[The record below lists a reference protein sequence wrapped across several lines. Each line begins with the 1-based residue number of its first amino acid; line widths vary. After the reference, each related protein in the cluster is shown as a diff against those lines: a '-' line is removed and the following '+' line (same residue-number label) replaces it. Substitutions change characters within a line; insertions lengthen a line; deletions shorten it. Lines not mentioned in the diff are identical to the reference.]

1 MVEKFKQFIKKSFSN
16 GPRAKIIVGA
26 VAMVIVVAT
35 LVTVSMRK
43 TLTISIDGKEETF
56 VTYKGTVKDVLQENG
71 IEVNPKDKLQPSLE
85 SKVFEKEPIKLKR
98 AIQVNLMANGV
109 KLEIQTAEDN
119 IEEMLDAEDAT
130 LKEQGIEFNKDF
142 YEVSPSLD
150 SKVEDSLSV
159 QLVKVETKDVVEK
172 QVIDFDTIVEKNGDL
187 DKSVKNVKTEGAN
200 GEKEITYQVSY
211 KDGVESSRKVKST
224 KVISEPKNKVV
235 VQGTGTVYA
244 SRGASVSGKKQITC
258 STTAYSGGGVTSSGR
273 KPSRVEGGLSTIA
286 VDPTVIPMGSK
297 VYIEGYG
304 YAVAADTGSGIKGN
318 KIDLYFNSDKET
330 RDWGRRKVQLTIV
343 ADPGQW

>member
-1 MVEKFKQFIKKSFSN
+1 MVEKFKKFIKKSFSN

-26 VAMVIVVAT
+26 VAMIIVVAT

-109 KLEIQTAEDN
+109 NLQIQTAEDN
-119 IEEMLDAEDAT
+119 VEEMLDAEEAT
-130 LKEQGIEFNKDF
+130 LKEQGIEFNKDG
-142 YEVSPSLD
+142 YEVSPSLE
-150 SKVEDSLSV
+150 SKVEDNLSV

-187 DKSVKNVKTEGAN
+187 DKSVKNVKAEGSN

-224 KVISEPKNKVV
+224 KVISEPKNKIV

-258 STTAYSGGGVTSSGR
+258 STTAYSGGGSTASGR

-297 VYIEGYG
+297 VYVEGYG

-318 KIDLYFNSDKET
+318 KIDLYFNSDKESSN
-330 RDWGRRKVQLTIV
+330 WGRRKAQLTII